1 LPQERFTDIGDRHNV
16 SRSAVSGVKWQP
28 LAGDTHMVEG
38 FWIVQYEGLKDKGG
52 GVAVFTKGQILG
64 GDSGTTYIGNY
75 QTDEKTI
82 KGRVRIHNFLPGVVS
97 VIGVEG
103 DYDLDVAGTIE
114 GDVIKGT
121 GSPVGHD
128 VAGLAFRMTRAANLP
143 A

>member
-1 LPQERFTDIGDRHNV
+1 
-16 SRSAVSGVKWQP
+16 
-28 LAGDTHMVEG
+28 MVEG

-121 GSPVGHD
+121 GSPVGHN

>member
-1 LPQERFTDIGDRHNV
+1 
-16 SRSAVSGVKWQP
+16 
-28 LAGDTHMVEG
+28 MVEG

-52 GVAVFTKGQILG
+52 GVAVFTKGRILG

-82 KGRVRIHNFLPGVVS
+82 KGRVRIHNFLPGTVS

-103 DYDLDVAGTIE
+103 DYDLDVVGSVE
-114 GDVIKGT
+114 GDVIKATGT
-121 GSPVGHD
+121 PVGHQ
-128 VAGLAFRMTRAANLP
+128 VAGLLLRMTRAANLP